1 MKDFWKEPKET
12 KEKKVN
18 KKKVIITI
26 IAIII
31 ILFLIIISAIYI
43 NNKNVR
49 LWIDKNIFRKEVIQN
64 NLPTIELNESDTQN
78 IYAFNKYIGV
88 LSKNQFAI
96 YDNSG
101 KKQDELNIEI
111 TKPIF
116 NSNGRH
122 LVIAEEKGQKVYLIT
137 DKGIAWEKSI
147 EGNISQV
154 EVNKN
159 GYVAITIVDTINKT
173 VVAVYDNTGNWL
185 FNNILSTTRVVSTSL
200 SNDNKYLALAEID
213 TSGTQIQSSIKVM
226 SIEEGKNNP
235 SNSIKKVYNSEK
247 GDLITQIKYQEK
259 DKLLCMYT
267 DKIDVIK
274 TDETTETISENKDKK
289 VSFTSISLS
298 NSAVM
303 LEEKSSGLFTANSI
317 VSIINPDNKNISTY
331 TTEAVTK
338 EIYTYDNII
347 GLNLGAEVEF
357 INTSGWLVKKY
368 TAEQEITNI
377 VLSSSMAGIVYRDK
391 IELINL

>member
-137 DKGIAWEKSI
+137 DKGIAWEKCV

-274 TDETTETISENKDKK
+274 TDETTETISETKDKK

-303 LEEKSSGLFTANSI
+303 LEEKSSGLFTADSI